1 MKMLSALFLLEH
13 PVVYWQI
20 YTKCER
26 GFPTTIET
34 HLRPVFSLFCS
45 MLINLLRTL
54 RSRCG

>member
-1 MKMLSALFLLEH
+1 VYDKDVLLSHKFII
-13 PVVYWQI
+13 YWQI

-26 GFPTTIET
+26 GFPTTFEP

-45 MLINLLRTL
+45 MLLINLLRTP